1 MIKKGLFVTFDGPN
15 GVGKTSVFN
24 GVADQLHQNGFE
36 IVQTKEPTNS
46 SLGRFILQAEESY
59 SGRTLASLVAAD
71 RYFHL
76 DSEVLPALRD
86 GKIVLSDRYIESS
99 LVLQRLDDVEVEFV
113 WTLNSQVYVPD
124 LSVILTAS
132 PKILKKRLA
141 QRVSLGRFER
151 TRFRAKELQYY
162 LETVKFLS
170 QHGFNILL
178 LDNENV
184 PLQENVNKVT
194 KRIIEIAKKV
204 KEVKI

>member
-1 MIKKGLFVTFDGPN
+1 MVKKGSFVTFDGPN

-36 IVQTKEPTNS
+36 IVPTKEPTNS

-76 DSEVLPALRD
+76 DNEVLPALRD
-86 GKIVLSDRYIESS
+86 GKIVLSDRYIESP

-113 WTLNSQVYVPD
+113 WTLNSQFYVQD

-178 LDNENV
+178 IDNENV
-184 PLQENVNKVT
+184 PLQENVYKVT
-194 KRIIEIAKKV
+194 KRIIEIAKKLRR
-204 KEVKI
+204 

>member
-24 GVADQLHQNGFE
+24 GVADQLHLNRFK

-76 DSEVLPALRD
+76 DNEVLPALRG

-99 LVLQRLDDVEVEFV
+99 LVLQRLDDVEAEFV
-113 WTLNSQVYVPD
+113 WALNSPVYVPD
-124 LSVILTAS
+124 LSVILTAP
-132 PKILKKRLA
+132 PKILEKRLA

-151 TRFRAKELQYY
+151 TTSRAKELQYY
-162 LETVKFLS
+162 LEAVKFLS
-170 QHGFNILL
+170 QHGFNILF
-178 LDNENV
+178 LDNGNT
-184 PLQENVNKVT
+184 PLQKNVNQVT
-194 KRIIEIAKKV
+194 GRIIELTKSLKGV
-204 KEVKI
+204 KL

>member
-15 GVGKTSVFN
+15 GVGKTIFN

-36 IVQTKEPTNS
+36 IVPTKEPTNS

-76 DSEVLPALRD
+76 DNEVLPALRD

-132 PKILKKRLA
+132 PKTLKKRLA

-151 TRFRAKELQYY
+151 TRSRAKELQYY
-162 LETVKFLS
+162 LEAVKFLS

-184 PLQENVNKVT
+184 PLQENVNNVI